1 MEKTLMFK
9 PAHPPQFSFVD
20 EIYIQYWRSILRL
33 TRLASQAGTQLASIQ
48 DYLWLPRLAFAAGL
62 IVGIVVNTR

>member
-1 MEKTLMFK
+1 MFK
-9 PAHPPQFSFVD
+9 PAHHPQFGLVD
-20 EIYIQYWRSILRL
+20 EIRIQYWRSVLKL
-33 TRLASQAGTQLASIQ
+33 TQLASQVETQLASIQ